1 LASQSPK
8 GTQSGVAL
16 HGALVSLTEEK
27 LDTIKL
33 FIEKFRQKHL

>member
-1 LASQSPK
+1 LASQSP
-8 GTQSGVAL
+8 SGAL